1 LDLLDATGVLVH
13 PGYFF
18 DFERE
23 AYLVISLLPDP
34 VQFSSAVTALFGE
47 VGRCQ

>member
-1 LDLLDATGVLVH
+1 VLVH

-23 AYLVISLLPDP
+23 AFVVISLLPDP
-34 VQFSSAVTALFGE
+34 RVFASAAQALFGQI
-47 VGRCQ
+47 GSPR